1 MHRFIIN
8 FVLLLYLRFGIYL
21 HLVTANKILTNYLK
35 AMLSFNP
42 CHWLA
47 LHITW
52 TPTFVSSFPLVLH
65 NLLSYDHVWA
75 HPCCLTQP
83 PPTGEEQVVQEEPQG
98 EEFDLI

>member
-1 MHRFIIN
+1 MHGFIIN
-8 FVLLLYLRFGIYL
+8 FVQLLYLRFGIYL

-35 AMLSFNP
+35 ATLSFNP

-52 TPTFVSSFPLVLH
+52 TPTFVSSCPLVPH
-65 NLLSYDHVWA
+65 NLLSYDHVW
-75 HPCCLTQP
+75 LTLAVSQ
-83 PPTGEEQVVQEEPQG
+83 PPTGEEQVVLEEPQG

>member
-1 MHRFIIN
+1 M
-8 FVLLLYLRFGIYL
+8 FGIYL
-21 HLVTANKILTNYLK
+21 YFVIANKILTNLLK

-42 CHWLA
+42 HCWSA

-52 TPTFVSSFPLVLH
+52 TLTFGEFMHIIPH

-75 HPCCLTQP
+75 HPCCLTP
-83 PPTGEEQVVQEEPQG
+83 PIREVQVVQEEPRI